1 MYMVFIDLVLTFE
14 DTQVQLFPQVQRRLL
29 SCFDNSIAIALAI
42 FLAEA
47 RILLQN
53 HYDTLFCQAMLID
66 NILLCRSQMLEA
78 YVDTAT
84 QSVHLQRQES

>member
-29 SCFDNSIAIALAI
+29 SRFDNSTAIALAI

-53 HYDTLFCQAMLID
+53 HYDTLFCKICQAMLMI
-66 NILLCRSQMLEA
+66 IYCSAEA
-78 YVDTAT
+78 
-84 QSVHLQRQES
+84 RC